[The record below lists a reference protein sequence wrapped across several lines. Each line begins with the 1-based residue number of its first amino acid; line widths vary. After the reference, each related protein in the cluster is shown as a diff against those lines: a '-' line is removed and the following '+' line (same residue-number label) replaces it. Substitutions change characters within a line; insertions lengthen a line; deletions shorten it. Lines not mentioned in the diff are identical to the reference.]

1 MRILRDYLETVALYS
16 NRIKYFSISSNGQLM
31 VRTSFC
37 FLLFIFIMSAED
49 AVIIVLCQK

>member
-31 VRTSFC
+31 LV
-37 FLLFIFIMSAED
+37 IFIMSAED